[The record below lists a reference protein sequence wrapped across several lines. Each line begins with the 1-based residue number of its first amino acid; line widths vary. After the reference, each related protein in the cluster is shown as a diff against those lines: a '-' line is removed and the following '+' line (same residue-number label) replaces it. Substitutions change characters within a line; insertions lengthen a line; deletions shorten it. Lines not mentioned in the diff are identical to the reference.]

1 MSNRTVCLFVL
12 IVALCVLSRLVSPRE
27 TFVSSKNK
35 LFVLQK
41 PVTDFTMTNLSE
53 TTTVGYLKDYH
64 RHIFEKLY
72 AMFNENTFKPPTYV
86 KLKEYDIDAVDVLL
100 YVNEGVY
107 IPRSKYK
114 HVDFYMQDRK
124 RFLTHFS
131 DFEYVVYTDNN
142 TSIYALAES
151 PSSREDVVLKQSES
165 LSNEY
170 NFVLEYAI
178 NGKYQ
183 ELDINT
189 NNIVLYQNNILDLE
203 VKVGDRIL
211 LKNQRY
217 GFMNGV
223 YTVTKVN
230 NYIHMESRVDVPSKR
245 EVCIDEDLDE
255 HPEYTNQYTC
265 EFDKDLRG
273 NPKEKQMVWDAR
285 CRRNMECPFFDTD
298 NQYTGQCNKGGYCE
312 MPYNVEQI
320 SFTKYQSKQ

>member
-1 MSNRTVCLFVL
+1 MSNRIVGLFVL
-12 IVALCVLSRLVSPRE
+12 IVALCVFSHLVSPRE
-27 TFVSSKNK
+27 TFVSSKNNF
-35 LFVLQK
+35 FVLQK
-41 PVTDFTMTNLSE
+41 PSTDFTMTNISE
-53 TTTVGYLKDYH
+53 TTTVGYLKVYH

-72 AMFNENTFKPPTYV
+72 AMFNDNVFKPTYV
-86 KLKEYDIDAVDVLL
+86 KLEEYDIDAVDLLL
-100 YVNEGVY
+100 YVNDGVY

-114 HVDFYMQDRK
+114 HVNFYMRDKK
-124 RFLTHFS
+124 RFRTHFT

-142 TSIYALAES
+142 TSTYVLAES
-151 PSSREDVVLKQSES
+151 PTRDDIVLKQSES
-165 LSNEY
+165 LSKEY

-183 ELDINT
+183 ELDIDT
-189 NNIVLYQNNILDLE
+189 NYIVLYQNNILDLE

-245 EVCIDEDLDE
+245 EVCIDEDQDE

-285 CRRNMECPFFDTD
+285 CRRNTECPFFDTD
-298 NQYTGQCNKGGYCE
+298 NQYTGQCNKGGYCD